1 MQNALLQRGN
11 APVQVAARR
20 RAGRCNAAAAGS
32 SRTLDKDWRNKAK
45 PIQKGSSYPAKEFCS
60 HCGLC
65 DSYYVAHVK
74 DACAFLGNG
83 MSKIER
89 MEEKVHGRG
98 RRLDNEQELRFGVVD
113 DVLYGLKVPPV
124 AGAQWTG
131 VVTGIA
137 VEMLERGAVDAVVCV
152 QSDPNDRFTPKPV
165 VARTAADIIAARG
178 VKPTL
183 SPNLEVLATVEA
195 LAGTVKRL
203 LFIGVGCQV
212 QALRAVEPYL
222 GLEALYVLGTNC
234 TDNGPRQGLEK
245 FLNAASDTPETVLHY
260 EFMQDYKVHIKHT
273 DGLYEKVPY
282 FCLPAK
288 DLNDVIAPSCYSCFD
303 YPNALAD
310 LVVGYMGVP
319 YNGSNMAQHP
329 QYITVRNARGRQML
343 DCLGPQLQRL
353 PAVSKGD
360 SRPLV
365 MQTVISDDQAKL
377 GTFQD
382 PAPRWLGNII
392 AWVLNLVGPKGL
404 EFAKYSIDYH
414 YIRNWLYVNR
424 HMGAARAAQHT
435 PSFAKA
441 IVQQYDGKGEVAARL
456 KLEPG
461 KSKSS

>member
-152 QSDPNDRFTPKPV
+152 QSDPNDRCV
-165 VARTAADIIAARG
+165 RG
-178 VKPTL
+178 CWWWKV
-183 SPNLEVLATVEA
+183 
-195 LAGTVKRL
+195 G
-203 LFIGVGCQV
+203 GVG
-212 QALRAVEPYL
+212 R
-222 GLEALYVLGTNC
+222 
-234 TDNGPRQGLEK
+234 
-245 FLNAASDTPETVLHY
+245 
-260 EFMQDYKVHIKHT
+260 
-273 DGLYEKVPY
+273 
-282 FCLPAK
+282 
-288 DLNDVIAPSCYSCFD
+288 
-303 YPNALAD
+303 
-310 LVVGYMGVP
+310 
-319 YNGSNMAQHP
+319 
-329 QYITVRNARGRQML
+329 
-343 DCLGPQLQRL
+343 
-353 PAVSKGD
+353 
-360 SRPLV
+360 
-365 MQTVISDDQAKL
+365 
-377 GTFQD
+377 
-382 PAPRWLGNII
+382 
-392 AWVLNLVGPKGL
+392 
-404 EFAKYSIDYH
+404 
-414 YIRNWLYVNR
+414 
-424 HMGAARAAQHT
+424 
-435 PSFAKA
+435 
-441 IVQQYDGKGEVAARL
+441 
-456 KLEPG
+456 
-461 KSKSS
+461 